1 MLFGAL
7 SALVAPAKEE
17 KMAKPGV
24 EPVRIRML
32 IVEVRG
38 GTETGLAVEGVG
50 VGPIDHQLIH
60 TPAQEIEDGG
70 LEFAMSH
77 GGIFRG
83 GGTPIKEP
91 ISYQQA
97 EER

>member
-38 GTETGLAVEGVG
+38 G
-50 VGPIDHQLIH
+50 
-60 TPAQEIEDGG
+60 
-70 LEFAMSH
+70 
-77 GGIFRG
+77 
-83 GGTPIKEP
+83 GTPIKEP